1 MLGRA
6 GANQL
11 ARSREQ
17 EVTYPEVGLT
27 RSSTLPAGYHHDRV
41 GLRIGHGDLDWQR
54 AKDAIRFWQAHA
66 HAGIA
71 IIPTDAP
78 IQEGTTIIAS
88 RTFGPVTI
96 LAPCRIVYVTD
107 EATRFGFGYG
117 TLPGHPERG
126 EEAFHVILGDDGMV
140 KAEIVAFSR
149 PDDLPTRLA
158 GPIARKIQNAA
169 TGRYLTGIRKYFAET
184 T

>member
-41 GLRIGHGDLDWQR
+41 GLRIGQGELDWER
-54 AKDAIRFWQAHA
+54 AKGAIRLWKAHA

-71 IIPTDAP
+71 ITPADAP
-78 IQEGTTIIAS
+78 IQEGVAS

-126 EEAFHVILGDDGMV
+126 EEAFHVILGEDGTIE
-140 KAEIVAFSR
+140 AEIVAFSR
-149 PDDLPTRLA
+149 PDDLPTKLA
-158 GPIARKIQNAA
+158 GPIAQKIQKAA
-169 TGRYLTGIRKYFAET
+169 TGRYLTGIGKHVADT